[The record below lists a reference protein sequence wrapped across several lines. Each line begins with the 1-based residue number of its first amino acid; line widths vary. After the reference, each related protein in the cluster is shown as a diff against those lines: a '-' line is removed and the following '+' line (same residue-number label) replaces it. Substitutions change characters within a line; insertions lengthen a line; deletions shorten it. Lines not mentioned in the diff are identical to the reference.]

1 MDFQTLVDTTST
13 GLRIEHDEGIMMLG
27 SCFAE
32 DVGDALRRS
41 MLKLCI
47 NPFGTLYNPQ
57 SIAEALRRLMADK
70 PFDESE
76 LMRYGNLWH
85 SMSHH
90 SRFSSADK
98 RMALQK
104 INDAYAEGVAALGK
118 ARHLVVTFGTA
129 FVFTRDGAV
138 VANCHKMPAAE
149 FQRTRL
155 SADDIA
161 ACWLPLVDDLRRLN
175 PQLDI
180 TFTVSPVRHLADGAH
195 GNQTSKATLLLAVD
209 QIISHHADCC
219 HYFPSYELLLDQLR
233 DYRFY
238 AADMVHPSAVAVEY
252 IAGRFKESCL
262 SAKAREACRRCE
274 KLYARLLHRPLT
286 DDTEAIAQFRQST
299 LTAANALKVE
309 LPYVGPIIDKLLK
322 K

>member
-1 MDFQTLVDTTST
+1 MDFQTLVDTSAT

-47 NPFGTLYNPQ
+47 NPFGTLFNPL
-57 SIAEALRRLMADK
+57 SIAQALRRLIADK
-70 PFDESE
+70 PFGEAE
-76 LMRYGNLWH
+76 LLYYNGLWL
-85 SMSHH
+85 SMQHH

-98 RMALQK
+98 QKALQK
-104 INDAYAEGVAALGK
+104 INDAYTDGVNALRT
-118 ARHLVVTFGTA
+118 ARHLIVTFGTA
-129 FVFTRDGAV
+129 YVFTRDGSV
-138 VANCHKMPAAE
+138 VANCHKMHADE

-155 SADDIA
+155 SVADIT

-175 PQLDI
+175 PGIDI

-209 QIISHHADCC
+209 TLTSQRADCC

-252 IAGRFKESCL
+252 IAERFKEACL
-262 SAKAREACRRCE
+262 SADAREASKRCE

-286 DDTEAIAQFRQST
+286 DDAEAIGRFRQAT
-299 LTAANALKVE
+299 LKAAEALGKEMPHVR
-309 LPYVGPIIDKLLK
+309 PIIDKLLK